1 MKSNRKT
8 IILLVLFFGLLLVMW
23 GLDRSGRRTQW
34 DVERRADRVLPDL
47 IDTPEQDI
55 RRVAIDRG
63 SDHLVFERKDE
74 GLGRW
79 QIVEP
84 MDVAAEPTR
93 LDILVRNLKDLR
105 RSPEAGTLTG
115 PPDSFGLAPP
125 AAVVRLYAGAKG
137 SRGPE
142 EPIAT
147 LEVGKVVRSQRY
159 VHPVGGPGIEVVD
172 ARILRGL
179 DLPVA
184 DWRQPVLMGAP
195 SFEVVAVK
203 ITRPGVSGTEPK
215 VIRAERDRDGRWKL
229 KEPLEVLA
237 NGPKIESL
245 LAALA
250 SLRVVDI
257 PKGYVADDVKDFAP
271 FGLATPEVTVE
282 VTTQNRAGVAH
293 LVLNVGK
300 SVPDEPERVFVR
312 QGDQDDV
319 VKVDARP
326 LTEIP
331 ESPTVL
337 RSQQVADIVPAAVR
351 SIEIQTRRDVFKL
364 SKDST
369 GWELTSP
376 RHEKADLQTVQKFLT
391 HIENLQTSEFLDP
404 EKVTDPKLDPPI
416 MSIRIDQAAP
426 RPPVTGRAAQS
437 DAKTRPTLEL
447 DLGAQDVLKK
457 SIYARLKGDRMILA
471 LPDVLLDVLPKN
483 PYSFSDRTMISFD
496 PTTIRKLT
504 IRRGG
509 RTDEFEPDPSAEPNA
524 WRMLAPVQARAD
536 TASIVQMLTAL
547 SHIRAEDFLS
557 VPSHEWNHLGLDR
570 PAIEVAW
577 ESDGAHRLKIGN
589 AVPRSLNYYASLDG
603 QPLAFVLAG
612 TTVRLFDAEFH
623 DHRVLTFPTARAQR
637 VLLRWPN
644 RTVSLRRRLPKEMK
658 RGLVEWVPEP
668 GTEADG
674 IDLSRISDLVR
685 MMSQLRTTR
694 FLQYD
699 GDLPIAAGLT
709 HPRFRVEIALGS
721 QEPHQV
727 LRIGVPTD
735 DGNVC
740 ATVAAG
746 DSGPT
751 FLLHAP
757 PWNELIRSGERYD
770 PIPDNPFAPAP

>member
-1 MKSNRKT
+1 MKTNRKT
-8 IILLVLFFGLLLVMW
+8 VILLVLFFGLLLTVW
-23 GLDRSGRRTQW
+23 GLDRSGLRTQS
-34 DVERRADRVLPDL
+34 EEEQRAGYVLPDL
-47 IDTPEQDI
+47 INTHGEDI
-55 RRVAIDRG
+55 RRLAIDRG
-63 SDHLVFERKDE
+63 NEHLVFERRDE
-74 GLGRW
+74 GRGRW

-93 LDILVRNLKDLR
+93 LEILVRNLKDLR
-105 RSPEAGTLTG
+105 RSPEAGTLKG
-115 PPDSFGLAPP
+115 SPESFGLAPP
-125 AAVVRLYAGAKG
+125 AAVVRLFAGAKG
-137 SRGPE
+137 SSGAE
-142 EPIAT
+142 QPIAT
-147 LEVGKVVRSQRY
+147 LEVGKVVRDQRY
-159 VHPVGGPGIEVVD
+159 VHPVGGRGIEVVD

-184 DWRQPVLMGAP
+184 DWRQPVLMGLP

-203 ITRPGVSGTEPK
+203 ITHPGGSGSEPK
-215 VIRAERDRDGRWKL
+215 IIRAERDRDGRWKL

-282 VTTQNRAGVAH
+282 VITQNRDGIAH

-300 SVPDEPERVFVR
+300 SVPDEPERVFVC
-312 QGDQDDV
+312 QGDQNDV
-319 VKVDARP
+319 VKVDARA

-337 RSQQVADIVPAAVR
+337 RSQQVADIVPAAVTAF
-351 SIEIQTRRDVFKL
+351 EIKTRRDVFKL
-364 SKDST
+364 SKAST
-369 GWELTSP
+369 GWQLTSP
-376 RHEKADLQTVQKFLT
+376 RHEKADSQTVQTFLT
-391 HIENLQTSEFLDP
+391 HIQGLQTSEFLEP
-404 EKVTDPKLDPPI
+404 EKVPDPKLDPPV

-426 RPPVTGRAAQS
+426 RLPATDPSAPTGAGA
-437 DAKTRPTLEL
+437 RPTLQL

-483 PYSFSDRTMISFD
+483 PYTFSDRTLISFD
-496 PTTIRKLT
+496 PTTVRKLT
-504 IRRGG
+504 IRRGT
-509 RTDEFEPDPSAEPNA
+509 RTEEFEPDTSGEPNA
-524 WRMLAPVQARAD
+524 WRMLAPVEARAD
-536 TASIVQMLTAL
+536 TTSIMQMLTAL
-547 SHIRAEDFLS
+547 SQIRAEDFLS
-557 VPSHEWNHLGLDR
+557 VPASEWNHLGLDR

-577 ESDGAHRLKIGN
+577 ESDETHRLKIGGM
-589 AVPRSLNYYASLDG
+589 APRSLNYYASLDG
-603 QPLAFVLAG
+603 QPLAFLLAG
-612 TTVRLFDAEFH
+612 ATVRMFDAEFH
-623 DHRVLTFPTARAQR
+623 DHGVLSFPTARAQR

-644 RTVSLRRRLPKEMK
+644 RTVALRRRLPMK
-658 RGLVEWVPEP
+658 RGQVEWVPEP

-685 MMSQLRTTR
+685 MMSQLRTSR

-721 QEPHQV
+721 QEPHQI

-740 ATVAAG
+740 ATIGAG
-746 DSGPT
+746 DTGPA

-770 PIPDNPFAPAP
+770 PIPDNPFAPVR